1 MVINRPTTPGVSSHH
16 QSAIKTEQAIHTSDD
31 TQAPP
36 GVLSAEETEDVDSDN
51 DDADSDEDK
60 TSSKGNSNSDSD
72 DEDNDPH
79 DGIGANTPLPDTQR
93 RYQQH
98 RADRR
103 KWETRFSN
111 DRYMYTKPKTGP
123 RYEPG
128 TDENVLFQM
137 ADVIKDTF
145 LAHKSSKNIKK
156 QSATNRE
163 EIILGIALAQ
173 YILKAGLRV
182 LGERGENVV
191 VKELSKIHDM
201 YTFTPVDAA
210 NMTCEERRAAVSSL
224 MFLKENFNG
233 GVKRRSCANGA
244 K

>member
-1 MVINRPTTPGVSSHH
+1 MSSHH

-111 DRYMYTKPKTGP
+111 NRYTYTKPKTGP

-128 TDENVLFQM
+128 TDENVFFQM
-137 ADVIKDTF
+137 SDVIKYTF
-145 LAHKSSKNIKK
+145 LAHESSKNIKK
-156 QSATNRE
+156 QTATDRK
-163 EIILGIALAQ
+163 EIILGIALTH
-173 YILKAGLRV
+173 YSLKEGLRV
-182 LGERGENVV
+182 LGEHGENAV
-191 VKELSKIHDM
+191 VKEFRKIHDM
-201 YTFTPVDAA
+201 DTFTPVDAE
-210 NMTCEERRAAVSSL
+210 NMTLEERKPAISSL
-224 MFLKENFNG
+224 MFLKEKNNG
-233 GVKRRSCANGA
+233 GVKGRACAKSA
-244 K
+244 KQREYIKK